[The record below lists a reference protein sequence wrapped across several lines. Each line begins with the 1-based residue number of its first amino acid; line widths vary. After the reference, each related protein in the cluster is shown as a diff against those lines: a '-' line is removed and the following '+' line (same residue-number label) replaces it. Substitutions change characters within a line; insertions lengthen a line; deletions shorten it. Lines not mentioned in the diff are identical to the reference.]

1 MVDAVKP
8 PAGSAPAHADL
19 VLQAGADPGGES
31 SPLVLLEMIH
41 RLKVRDVM
49 CAELLTLDRQAP
61 LKRAQE
67 LMRANNISGI
77 PIRESERLYG
87 LVSIDDIIRAL
98 GGGYIGDAC
107 GKHMTTK
114 LVVLEEDMPISFA
127 LRYFGR
133 YHYGRFPVLN
143 RERRLVGIIC
153 QRDINRVLLVELS
166 KELNRL
172 EMASGKELTP
182 EGLPDLYLVRE
193 FTVCKYDFE
202 NAGKA
207 ANEIKH
213 LLQARKL
220 PPKLIRRIAVA
231 AYELEI
237 NLCVHSDGGMLSCR
251 IADGKA
257 EVVARDAGP
266 GIEDV
271 EWACRDGTSTAN
283 EWIRSLGFGAGM
295 GLVNVKRV
303 ADEFDVKSKKGSGT
317 TVRAAVMV
325 KGVEISPQRAER
337 EQTKGIT

>member
-1 MVDAVKP
+1 MSAAVP
-8 PAGSAPAHADL
+8 SP
-19 VLQAGADPGGES
+19 VLLEPKSVAGAGAGND
-31 SPLVLLEMIH
+31 PLVLLELIQ

-49 CAELLTLDRQAP
+49 TSNLATVQRSATLRDV
-61 LKRAQE
+61 QE
-67 LMRANNISGI
+67 LMRRKKISGV
-77 PIRESERLYG
+77 PVEEDGRFFG

-98 GGGYIGDAC
+98 GGGYIDDPC
-107 GKHMTTK
+107 NKHMTTK
-114 LVVLEEDMPISFA
+114 LVVLEDDMPISFA
-127 LRYFGR
+127 LRYFDR

-143 RERRLVGIIC
+143 RDRRLVGIIC

-172 EMASGKELTP
+172 EMASGKGLAQ
-182 EGLPDLYLVRE
+182 EGISKLYLMRE

-207 ANEIKH
+207 ANEIKL
-213 LLQARKL
+213 LLQARQL

-237 NLCVHSDGGMLSCR
+237 NLCVHSDGGILACQISN
-251 IADGKA
+251 GKA
-257 EVVARDAGP
+257 EVLARDAGP

-295 GLVNVKRV
+295 GLANVKRV
-303 ADEFDVKSKKGSGT
+303 ADELDVKSKKGSGT
-317 TVRAAVMV
+317 TVRATFFVKEAV
-325 KGVEISPQRAER
+325 
-337 EQTKGIT
+337 